1 VYERGLQRLQREDGD
16 PAHREAVPPV
26 CILYD
31 CNLYCIVL
39 YCIVLYCI
47 VLYCIVLYFYDMLL
61 CIVCETV
68 IRLVII
74 SYNYIDHLCY
84 MIREHFASAG
94 IEVREKRDIMI
105 MCIITQ

>member
-1 VYERGLQRLQREDGD
+1 VYERGLRRLQREDGD
-16 PAHREAVPPV
+16 PTHREAVPPV
-26 CILYD
+26 CMMLLQFI
-31 CNLYCIVL
+31 
-39 YCIVLYCI
+39 LYCI

-74 SYNYIDHLCY
+74 SYNYINHLCY

-105 MCIITQ
+105 MYIITQQFYTLIF